1 MNVVDVHIC
10 MLLRQAAA
18 GMYGAPAYD
27 DDVGQMR
34 QWGLPVH
41 EWLCEDTEDHRE
53 NNYDEHSEADYQ
65 KNLLLQ

>member
-34 QWGLPVH
+34 Q
-41 EWLCEDTEDHRE
+41 
-53 NNYDEHSEADYQ
+53 
-65 KNLLLQ
+65 